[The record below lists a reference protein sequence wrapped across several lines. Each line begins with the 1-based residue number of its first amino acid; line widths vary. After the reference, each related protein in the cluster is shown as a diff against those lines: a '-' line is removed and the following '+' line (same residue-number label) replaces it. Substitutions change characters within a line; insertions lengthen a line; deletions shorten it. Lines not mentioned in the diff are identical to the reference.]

1 MLCNTLKDVKA
12 EAEYLDLLNRHI
24 VDGIIA
30 GMSSLDESEYSKIH
44 KPIVALDRYLG
55 EEIPVVAVDHKMGGR
70 LAAEVLLRNGCK
82 RILHFRSTAEK
93 ESLYHDRHAEFQ
105 KIMDEQGIETY
116 CYDLDW
122 RRLDIQYYHQ
132 VAEEVMEKNL
142 KFDGVF
148 GVDRLAIE
156 CMNGLL
162 RQHKKI
168 PEEVKIV
175 SYDGT
180 YITELVE
187 PQISTIVQ
195 PIDKM
200 AEESVKSLCEL
211 INGKKVKNKKSILIP
226 EFRKGG
232 TTV

>member
-55 EEIPVVAVDHKMGGR
+55 EEIPVVTVDHKMGGR
-70 LAAEVLLRNGCK
+70 LAAEVLQRNGCK

-132 VAEEVMEKNL
+132 VAEEVIEKKL

-156 CMNGLL
+156 CMNGLI

-195 PIDKM
+195 PIDRM